1 MQFTIDQKSLAENL
15 GLVIRA
21 IPNRPTHPILAN
33 VLVEANVENQILTL
47 TGFDLNL
54 AIVTAIPAQI
64 DEGGKTTIPAKLLN
78 DIVSKMSG
86 DISFLLED
94 GKTQGKIK
102 AGKSQYDI
110 SILNIDE
117 YPALPAVRKDGV
129 QSVKLSAE
137 TLLQGFKHT
146 LFSIS
151 PDERKQILTGV
162 NIKLNT
168 DKIDFAAT
176 DGHRCSWFEIARHQE
191 ENSLPIETT
200 GDKIDLTINGQG
212 CSEISRILGKVK
224 PDTIVELVFD
234 ESYLACKADGY
245 FVLCRKLSGQYP
257 KYSSLF
263 PKQSTT
269 TLTLDRKEFITA
281 LQRIAVVADQK
292 NNIIK
297 AALGENEILLTVD
310 NAEAKGEEAVN
321 VGIETSETEFKFAF
335 NSKYLLAGLKE
346 MESEEITM
354 GLTDPIKPIVV
365 TPASKVGKMQYLI
378 MPIQTRS

>member
-1 MQFTIDQKSLAENL
+1 MQFTIDQKSFNESL

-33 VLVEANVENQILTL
+33 VLVEAKAESQMLALTA
-47 TGFDLNL
+47 FDLNL

-64 DEGGKTTIPAKLLN
+64 DEAGITTIPAKLLN

-86 DISFLLED
+86 DISFALED

-110 SILNIDE
+110 SILKTDE
-117 YPALPAVRKDGV
+117 YPALPTVRKDGV

-151 PDERKQILTGV
+151 PDETKQILTGI
-162 NIKLNT
+162 NIKLNSE
-168 DKIDFAAT
+168 KIDFAAT
-176 DGHRCSWFEIARHQE
+176 DGHRCSWFEIPRHQE

-200 GDKIDLTINGQG
+200 ENEIDLTINGQG
-212 CSEISRILGKVK
+212 CSEINRILGKVK
-224 PDTIVELVFD
+224 PDTVVELVFD
-234 ESYLACKADGY
+234 ESYLACFADGY

-269 TLTLDRKEFITA
+269 ILTLDRKEFITA

-292 NNIIK
+292 THIIK
-297 AALGENEILLTVD
+297 AVLGENEILLTVD
-310 NAEAKGEEAVN
+310 NSETKGEETINA
-321 VGIETSETEFKFAF
+321 GIETEETGFKFAF

-365 TPASKVGKMQYLI
+365 TLVSKTGKMQYLI